1 MNKQKKIFSMFVII
15 AMVGL
20 SVALS
25 GCVEEVAN
33 IIPVANFT
41 YTPME
46 MIHADTLITFTD
58 TSTDEDGTIESWSW
72 DFGDDTTSTEQ
83 NPTHSYAAVG
93 TYTVTLIVTD
103 NDGNASDPDTMDI
116 TVSYIPP
123 TAMFTYNPM
132 VNITTEIEIRFT
144 DNSTK
149 GDSNITAWAWDF
161 GDGNTSN
168 ETIPTHTYAVADI
181 YTVSLT
187 VTDANELTATYE
199 VTIEVTEAT

>member
-1 MNKQKKIFSMFVII
+1 MRRKIVVPI
-15 AMVGL
+15 L
-20 SVALS
+20 SVVLMMGILS
-25 GCVEEVAN
+25 GCVEEEVAN
-33 IIPVANFT
+33 IVPVANFT
-41 YTPME
+41 YTPMD
-46 MIHADTLITFTD
+46 MIYANETVTFTD

-72 DFGDDTTSTEQ
+72 DFGDDATSTEQ
-83 NPTHSYAAVG
+83 NPEHPYAAVG

-103 NDGNASDPDTMDI
+103 NNGNASDPYTMDI

-123 TAMFTYNPM
+123 TAMFTYDPM
-132 VNITTEIEIRFT
+132 VNITNETEIQFT

-168 ETIPTHTYAVADI
+168 ETNPTHTYAVAYFYD
-181 YTVSLT
+181 VSLT
-187 VTDANELTATYE
+187 VTDVNELTATYE